1 MRLPTRASSELAMPR
16 GNDGSTGTS
25 TTVPPAGTSTE
36 GVTTGIPTTTG
47 MGTTGTTDQETVADV
62 STGSRAP

>member
-1 MRLPTRASSELAMPR
+1 MPR